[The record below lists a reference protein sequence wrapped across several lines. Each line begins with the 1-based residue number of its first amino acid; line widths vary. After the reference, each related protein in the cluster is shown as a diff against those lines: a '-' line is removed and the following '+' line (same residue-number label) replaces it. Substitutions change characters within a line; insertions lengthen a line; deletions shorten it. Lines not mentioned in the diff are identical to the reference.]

1 MLICC
6 PWRNITRLYLF
17 SLLSRLG
24 RSDVY
29 RWFVKVKRRSIFVS
43 CTCVFISTARTL
55 KQPVRLVAVAVCIA
69 CLFLR
74 CNACLRFVKVK
85 RRNIFVSCTC
95 VFISTARTLKQPIRL
110 VAVTACIA
118 CLFLRS
124 GLRRSN
130 ACLRFVKVKRRN
142 VFVSCACIIINTA
155 PTFKQPVR
163 LAVCGIPLCTVLL
176 YRSGRSCHVLL
187 LIISGCDFIF
197 YPVQRICNNI
207 LRSVAGY
214 AYGLCGLRRYM
225 LFCAF
230 AGLHCGSR
238 LNAYLA
244 VTQLVEPVL
253 QFFKP

>member
-24 RSDVY
+24 RSDACL
-29 RWFVKVKRRSIFVS
+29 RFVKVKRRSIFVS
-43 CTCVFISTARTL
+43 CTCVI
-55 KQPVRLVAVAVCIA
+55 
-69 CLFLR
+69 
-74 CNACLRFVKVK
+74 
-85 RRNIFVSCTC
+85 
-95 VFISTARTLKQPIRL
+95 ISTARTLKQPIRL

-118 CLFLRS
+118 CLFLLCRS
-124 GLRRSN
+124 NACLRFVKVKRGSILVSCACIIINTARTLKQPIRLVAVAACIACLFLWSVSN

-142 VFVSCACIIINTA
+142 IFVSCTCVIVSTA
-155 PTFKQPVR
+155 RTLKQPVR
-163 LAVCGIPLCTVLL
+163 LAVCGIPLCTALL

-214 AYGLCGLRRYM
+214 AYGLCRLRRYM

-230 AGLHCGSR
+230 SGLHCGSR

-253 QFFKP
+253 QLFKP

>member
-1 MLICC
+1 M
-6 PWRNITRLYLF
+6 YLF

-43 CTCVFISTARTL
+43 CACVFISTARTL
-55 KQPVRLVAVAVCIA
+55 KQPVRLVAVAACIA

-74 CNACLRFVKVK
+74 NGLRRSNAYLRFVKVK
-85 RRNIFVSCTC
+85 RRSIFVSCTC
-95 VFISTARTLKQPIRL
+95 VIISTARTLKQPVRL
-110 VAVTACIA
+110 VAVAACIA
-118 CLFLRS
+118 CLFLRN

-130 ACLRFVKVKRRN
+130 AYLRFVKVKRRSI
-142 VFVSCACIIINTA
+142 FVYCACVIISAASTL
-155 PTFKQPVR
+155 KQPVR
-163 LAVCGIPLCTVLL
+163 LAVCGIPVCTALL
-176 YRSGRSCHVLL
+176 YRGGRSCHVLL
-187 LIISGCDFIF
+187 LIIGGCDFIF

-225 LFCAF
+225 LFCDF
-230 AGLHCGSR
+230 SSLHCGSR

-253 QFFKP
+253 QLFKP

>member
-1 MLICC
+1 MLFGKIVLC
-6 PWRNITRLYLF
+6 LYCLF
-17 SLLSRLG
+17 L
-24 RSDVY
+24 RSNACL
-29 RWFVKVKRRSIFVS
+29 RFIKVKRRSIFVS
-43 CTCVFISTARTL
+43 CTCVI
-55 KQPVRLVAVAVCIA
+55 VCA
-69 CLFLR
+69 
-74 CNACLRFVKVK
+74 
-85 RRNIFVSCTC
+85 
-95 VFISTARTLKQPIRL
+95 ARTLKQPIRL

-118 CLFLRS
+118 CLFL
-124 GLRRSN
+124 LCRSN
-130 ACLRFVKVKRRN
+130 ACLRFVKVKRRSVFVSCTCVFIGTARTLKQPVRLVAVAACIACLFLRSGLRRSN
-142 VFVSCACIIINTA
+142 AYLRFVKVKRRSVFVSCACVIIST
-155 PTFKQPVR
+155 TGTLKQPVR

-187 LIISGCDFIF
+187 LIIGGCDFIF

-253 QFFKP
+253 QLFKP